1 MDETY
6 VNDALYQKL
15 KTFQPWN
22 EQEAADQRV
31 MLAYM
36 EQFPDIY
43 NRENVF
49 AHMTSSPWIM
59 NHTKDKVL
67 MIYHNIYRSWGWC
80 GGHCDGDHDS
90 IHVALKE
97 GKEETGLQ
105 HLKLVSKDIL
115 AIDILPVPPHTKRG
129 KFVSAHVHLNVTY
142 LCIADEGEALT
153 IKPDFFHKPVCF
165 HIWYREYGG
174 I

>member
-59 NHTKDKVL
+59 NHTKDKVKTMNKAISEKKIQKMCCWCRKVEEL
-67 MIYHNIYRSWGWC
+67 FDENVIHLHNLSFFIYNN
-80 GGHCDGDHDS
+80 
-90 IHVALKE
+90 L
-97 GKEETGLQ
+97 
-105 HLKLVSKDIL
+105 
-115 AIDILPVPPHTKRG
+115 
-129 KFVSAHVHLNVTY
+129 TY
-142 LCIADEGEALT
+142 
-153 IKPDFFHKPVCF
+153 
-165 HIWYREYGG
+165 
-174 I
+174 

>member
-67 MIYHNIYRSWGWC
+67 MIYHNIYKSWAWT
-80 GGHCDGDHDS
+80 GGHADGDADLH
-90 IHVALKE
+90 HVAQKE
-97 GKEETGLQ
+97 VMEESGLT
-105 HLKLVSKDIL
+105 HVKFLSDEPFSIRNFVCGRSYEKRTLCFYASSFKCDVSDGGRPGRCC
-115 AIDILPVPPHTKRG
+115 AESSRG
-129 KFVSAHVHLNVTY
+129 K
-142 LCIADEGEALT
+142 
-153 IKPDFFHKPVCF
+153 
-165 HIWYREYGG
+165 
-174 I
+174 